1 MTKRVR
7 RGLAAL
13 LTAAVLLGLCLTPAL
28 AAGSNVKVLGT
39 NGTVTVGV
47 RGKNQMVYTTD
58 GVTWQAGS
66 FPAMAGK
73 ADYNIQCGCYQDGL
87 FLVYTFQPYS
97 SAPSYVS
104 SDGVNWQTAQAGTS
118 YPTFTWGSTQAGPYR
133 FTYDQGEIWLSNEAG
148 VTAKLEGLYAAIA
161 AKGMYAENLQ
171 AYYVPQGVRLV
182 CYGRYD
188 TDGSFRYETTYTTAQ
203 LNALLANPPAPD
215 PVSGSG
221 LDLWSVSSS
230 GSVAVGMG
238 LDSKG
243 MAFYGYTRD
252 GVNWYPYEPTPWSGA
267 MDDLKL
273 LPYNG
278 RSFVMVGVHS
288 GAVHLST
295 DGVHWRSLDSGDL
308 PWLDGGSV
316 SLPQVDYTFVWTG
329 SGYVMCQKVV
339 SRGGM
344 FGSSAGESS
353 PRNSLVTLLD
363 EALQVVWEHDFGQQV
378 TGVGYQGNV
387 YYAQTADGVVHV
399 SGEGA
404 VWKDSGLTAIPAA
417 ALPAQH
423 PLPTGTGST
432 GGATGSTGAIQVTL
446 DGVPIAF
453 PIDPYQV
460 SGCTMAPLRDLAGA
474 VGLSF
479 AYDGAT
485 GTAVC
490 QGEGITLWV
499 QEGSTVA
506 TLNGASRTWLAVPA
520 QMHQWRLC
528 VPVRF
533 FAEAVG
539 LDVTWDSVSQTFA
552 MHTPAG
558 G

>member
-1 MTKRVR
+1 MKRF
-7 RGLAAL
+7 LS
-13 LTAAVLLGLCLTPAL
+13 AVLTLILALSLAVPAL
-28 AAGSNVKVLGT
+28 AAGTNVKVLGT

-47 RGKNQMVYTTD
+47 RGRNQMVYATD

-66 FPAMAGK
+66 FPAMAGQ
-73 ADYNIQCGCYQDGL
+73 ADYNIQWGCWQDGL

-97 SAPSYVS
+97 NQPSYIS
-104 SDGVNWQTAQAGTS
+104 SDGVNWRLADPGTKYPDFPWGQAQV
-118 YPTFTWGSTQAGPYR
+118 GPYR
-133 FTYDQGEIWLSNEAG
+133 FVSDQGEVWLRNEAG

-161 AKGMYAENLQ
+161 AKGMDVVNLQ
-171 AYYVPQGVRLV
+171 AWYVPQGVRLT

-215 PVSGSG
+215 PVAGSS

-252 GVNWYPYEPTPWSGA
+252 GVSWYPYEPTPWSGA
-267 MDDLKL
+267 LDDLKL

-288 GAVHLST
+288 GAVHLSA
-295 DGVHWRSLDSGDL
+295 DGVHWRSLESGDL

-329 SGYVMCQKVV
+329 SGYIMCQMVV

-363 EALQVVWEHDFGQQV
+363 QDLQVVWEHDFGQQV
-378 TGVGYQGNV
+378 TGVGYQGNIC
-387 YYAQTADGVVHV
+387 YAQTADGVVYV
-399 SGEGA
+399 SGEGS

-423 PLPTGTGST
+423 PLPTGGGTT
-432 GGATGSTGAIQVTL
+432 GGTGAIRVTL

-453 PIDPYQV
+453 PIPLYQV
-460 SGCTMAPLRDLAGA
+460 SGCTMAPLRQLAGA
-474 VGLSF
+474 FGYTFS
-479 AYDGAT
+479 YDGST

-490 QGEGITLWV
+490 TKGDATISV
-499 QEGSTVA
+499 REGSTAA
-506 TLNGASRTWLAVPA
+506 TVNGVSTDWLAVPA
-520 QMHQWRLC
+520 QLHGGIFC

-533 FAEAVG
+533 FAEAAG
-539 LDVTWDSVSQTFA
+539 ADTAWDGDSLTF
-552 MHTPAG
+552 TLTTTT
-558 G
+558 

>member
-1 MTKRVR
+1 MAR
-7 RGLAAL
+7 RARRTLAAL
-13 LTAAVLLGLCLTPAL
+13 LTAALLLALTLTPAL
-28 AAGSNVKVLGT
+28 AAGERVKVLGT
-39 NGTVTVGV
+39 NGAITVGV
-47 RGKNQMVYTTD
+47 KGKSQMMYTTD

-66 FPAMAGK
+66 FPAMAGQT
-73 ADYNIQCGCYQDGL
+73 DYNIQWGCFQDGL

-97 SAPSYVS
+97 NQPSYIS
-104 SDGVNWQTAQAGTS
+104 SDGVNWRLADPGTEYPGFLWGQA
-118 YPTFTWGSTQAGPYR
+118 QAGPYR
-133 FTYDQGEIWLSNEAG
+133 FVSDQGEVWLCNEAG

-161 AKGMYAENLQ
+161 ARGMDVVNLQ
-171 AYYVPQGVRLV
+171 AWYVPQGVRLA

-203 LNALLANPPAPD
+203 LDALLANPPAPD
-215 PVSGSG
+215 PVAGSS
-221 LDLWSVSSS
+221 LELWTVASS

-252 GVNWYPYEPTPWSGA
+252 GVSWYPYEPTPWSGA

-288 GAVHLST
+288 GAVHLSE
-295 DGVHWRSLDSGDL
+295 DGVNWRSLDSGDL

-329 SGYVMCQKVV
+329 SGYLMCQKVV

-344 FGSSAGESS
+344 FGSSAGQSS
-353 PRNSLVTLLD
+353 PRNSMVTLLD
-363 EALQVVWEHDFGQQV
+363 EDLQVVWEHDLGEQV
-378 TGVGYQGNV
+378 TAVGFQNNV
-387 YYAQTADGVVHV
+387 YYAQTERGTVYV
-399 SGEGA
+399 SGEGS
-404 VWKDSGLTAIPAA
+404 VWKDSGLTAIPAS

-423 PLPTGTGST
+423 PLPTGGSAAA
-432 GGATGSTGAIQVTL
+432 GTGAIQVTL
-446 DGVPIAF
+446 DGTPIAF
-453 PIDPYQV
+453 PIEPYQV
-460 SGCTMAPLRDLAGA
+460 SGCTMATLRELAGA
-474 VGLSF
+474 AGLTF
-479 AYDGAT
+479 AYDSAT
-485 GTAVC
+485 STAVC
-490 QGEGITLWV
+490 RGEGITLSV
-499 QEGSTVA
+499 TVGSTAA
-506 TLNGASRTWLAVPA
+506 TLNGVTRTWLAVPA
-520 QMHQWRLC
+520 QMEQWRVC

-539 LDVTWDSVSQTFA
+539 LDVSWDGASQIFA
-552 MHTPAG
+552 MTTPAG